1 MIPQLSPYLPDA
13 PLLNFVKVRPYIYTW
28 LYLFSDYHLTAATAG
43 DDLLDRL
50 RVGLD
55 ALDDAAAHPYTGVLE
70 ALLVGEHSQQVL
82 FVLPPDVPLVRVHH
96 RLQRSVYALQVL
108 VSVDRYRVD
117 SGDDRRDFLLVL
129 RVVVVEGRLETFV
142 FGADSSQYVRCMF
155 IDLHFI

>member
-1 MIPQLSPYLPDA
+1 LIPQLSPYLPNA
-13 PLLNFVKVRPYIYTW
+13 PLLKFIKVRPYIYTW
-28 LYLFSDYHLTAATAG
+28 LNLFSDYHLTATAG
-43 DDLLDRL
+43 HDLLDRL

-108 VSVDRYRVD
+108 VSVDCYRVD

-155 IDLHFI
+155 VDLHFI